1 MRHTLCEIVI
11 TPAELIARKRDGQ
24 AHTQAEISA
33 LVEGITA
40 GSIPDYQ
47 AAAWLM
53 AVWLRGMTAE
63 ETAWLTQAMAA
74 SGEQLDL
81 HQRWPNSVDKHST
94 GGVGDTTSLVLMPAL
109 AACGCRAAKMSGRG
123 LGFSGG
129 TIDKL
134 EAIPGLRTDLSRQA
148 FLDQVERIG
157 IAMAGQSADL
167 APADGHLYALRDVT
181 ATVDSI
187 PLIASSIMSK
197 KLACRAGRL
206 VLDVKTGSG
215 AFMKTHQDARELA
228 EAMVAIGGACG
239 LPTAAVISD
248 MSQPEGWAIGNAL
261 EVREAIA
268 TLHGEG
274 PADVL
279 ELCATLAQ
287 ALGVPGVEQAIAS
300 GAALAKLREMI
311 AAQGGDPSVADE
323 PDRLP
328 HAGLRRELPAPQA
341 GWLAAIDAEALGRAA
356 VTLGAGRVRK
366 EDHVDHAVGF
376 VLKAKMGD
384 RLEAGQ
390 ALLEAHANDAT
401 ALDRALASLASA
413 YEFSDRPVTPPPLV
427 TAIIPAP

>member
-1 MRHTLCEIVI
+1 MRHTLSKTVI

-24 AHTQAEISA
+24 AHTETEIRW
-33 LVEGITA
+33 LVDGITA
-40 GSIPDYQ
+40 GAIPDYQ
-47 AAAWLM
+47 TAAWLM

-81 HQRWPNSVDKHST
+81 QARWPNAVDKHST

-109 AACGCRAAKMSGRG
+109 AACGCRVAKMSGRG

-134 EAIPGLRTDLSRQA
+134 EAIPGLRTDLSRQE
-148 FLDQVERIG
+148 FLDQVERVG
-157 IAMAGQSADL
+157 IAMAGQSAAL
-167 APADGHLYALRDVT
+167 APADGRLYALRDVT

-215 AFMKTHQDARELA
+215 AFMKTHQDARQLA
-228 EAMVAIGGACG
+228 EAMVAIGRASG

-248 MSQPEGWAIGNAL
+248 MSQPEGWAVGNAL

-268 TLHGEG
+268 ALHGEG
-274 PADVL
+274 PPDVI
-279 ELCATLAQ
+279 ELCATLAE
-287 ALGVPGVEQAIAS
+287 ALGVRGVERAISS
-300 GAALAKLREMI
+300 GAALAKLRDMI
-311 AAQGGDPSVADE
+311 AAQGGDARVAGE

-328 HAGLRRELPAPQA
+328 GARLRRELPAPKS

-356 VTLGAGRVRK
+356 VRLGAGRVRK
-366 EDHVDHAVGF
+366 EDRVDHAVGF
-376 VLKAKMGD
+376 LLRAKVGD
-384 RLEAGQ
+384 RVDAGQ
-390 ALLEAHANDAT
+390 PLLEAHANDVA
-401 ALDRALASLASA
+401 ALDSALAALAGA
-413 YEFSDRPVTPPPLV
+413 YQFSDRPVKPPPLV
-427 TAIIPAP
+427 TAIIPTS